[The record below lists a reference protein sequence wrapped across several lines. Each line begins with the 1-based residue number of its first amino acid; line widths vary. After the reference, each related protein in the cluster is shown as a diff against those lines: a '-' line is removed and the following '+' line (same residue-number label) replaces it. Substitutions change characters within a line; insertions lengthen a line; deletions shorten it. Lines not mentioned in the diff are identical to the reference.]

1 MTIDRNGS
9 SRQSGGYP
17 ACARFRVRALLLPEG
32 AMRRLILT
40 ALTATAIVLAV
51 PAGAQTAADR
61 IVAQLR
67 GQGFEDIAVTTT
79 LLGRVQIIAREDDTR
94 REIILNPATGAI
106 LRDYWTD
113 IDDDGKR
120 KRKRKGK
127 DDYLLDSDDDK
138 RRKKDDD

>member
-1 MTIDRNGS
+1 
-9 SRQSGGYP
+9 
-17 ACARFRVRALLLPEG
+17 
-32 AMRRLILT
+32 MRRLILT
-40 ALTATAIVLAV
+40 ALTATAIVLVV
-51 PAGAQTAADR
+51 PAGAQTATDR

-113 IDDDGKR
+113 IDDDDDKR